1 MRSADSIETVIFQD
15 GRLYLD
21 PEGPVRAGIVLDN
34 LVAGNLIPPTVGIF
48 VDPGVDPF
56 PELIS
61 RHPANDVRVFMQT
74 AQRDLNW
81 GQSADNWF
89 AENLRVAAAL
99 DEAGHDLRLVVGSG
113 GHSPNHGGVLLPD
126 DLRWML
132 NGAGESHAAG
142 DVD

>member
-1 MRSADSIETVIFQD
+1 MRSADSIESVVFQD

-48 VDPGVDPF
+48 VDPGGNPF

-81 GQSADNWF
+81 GQPADNWF

-126 DLRWML
+126 ALRWML
-132 NGAGESHAAG
+132 SSGAHDAG
-142 DVD
+142 SVD